1 MFNKVTLFLVTLL
14 FSHSLLAEEWVFQTR
29 VQTGLLDYD
38 LSLTEPAP
46 SPNITD
52 GVNIDITNNQSSN
65 GLGDTLVTLGLGGT
79 AAYGNYFVDLYV
91 QRGISGE
98 LDRSDNVRG
107 SIIGENIDLDRD
119 DFAIS
124 FGRSFGQFSLGIG
137 YKQSETTFDQNFT
150 LLDPMIDNPVDP
162 DNRIDGNLRSSFE
175 LDGPFISA
183 AYGFKIGTGNLSAKI
198 AVADLTGQ
206 WDINQ
211 TDRMGNDLATS
222 ASGDATGVT
231 FGLAWKAPINQ
242 DWAYSIS
249 TDYYDYDFD
258 VSGTNPTFNGE
269 PLTGRQGINNFNLQE
284 RVFSLNA
291 AIIYTF

>member
-1 MFNKVTLFLVTLL
+1 
-14 FSHSLLAEEWVFQTR
+14 
-29 VQTGLLDYD
+29 
-38 LSLTEPAP
+38 
-46 SPNITD
+46 
-52 GVNIDITNNQSSN
+52 
-65 GLGDTLVTLGLGGT
+65 
-79 AAYGNYFVDLYV
+79 
-91 QRGISGE
+91 
-98 LDRSDNVRG
+98 
-107 SIIGENIDLDRD
+107 
-119 DFAIS
+119 
-124 FGRSFGQFSLGIG
+124 
-137 YKQSETTFDQNFT
+137 
-150 LLDPMIDNPVDP
+150 MIDNPVDP